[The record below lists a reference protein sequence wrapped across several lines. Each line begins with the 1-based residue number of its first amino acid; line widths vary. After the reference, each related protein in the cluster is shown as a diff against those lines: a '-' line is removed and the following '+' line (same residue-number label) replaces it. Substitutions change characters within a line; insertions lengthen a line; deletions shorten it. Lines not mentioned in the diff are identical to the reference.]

1 MKDKIRVFFHKM
13 KESAAGLSGKIK
25 GAFRKKEKA
34 PQEPEASQPEDLWQD
49 DMYPEDLP
57 QAPEEETRPSPEDG
71 GEEGSPAKKKGLKM
85 GTGWLKVAKG
95 IWTIPWTIFK
105 VALGVAGT
113 VLVICLVTGIVF
125 ACSLANYLQNDVMP
139 YSSLDANVQASID
152 QSSFIYS
159 TDRDTGEIKL
169 LQQIYAETDRQ
180 WASYDEIP
188 SGLEKA
194 AIAIED
200 KRFHEHAGVDWFRT
214 GKACIQI
221 FMGQTD
227 FGGSTITQQFIKNFT
242 EYDDVTVRRKIT
254 EIFQALEYEKNHT
267 KEEIMENYLN
277 MIYLGEGCYGV
288 KSAARVYFGKELQDL
303 TIAECASLISITNNP
318 SLYDPY
324 ISQKN
329 NRERQLLVLS
339 QMLDQELI
347 TPAEYQEAVNQEMV
361 FKNTSGSQE
370 IFTCPNCGFEG
381 TETQYD
387 YDTTDKI
394 DKCPA
399 CGHEFY
405 LRPEEEDSRGYSY
418 FVDAVINNVVYD
430 LMDKDG
436 AEHTYQNYQLYLKNL
451 KTGGYHIYATIDT
464 EAQAMVDEIYENK
477 NNLPEDH
484 SQQQLQSAAVVVD
497 NETGDIV
504 ALAGGVGKKT
514 GYLEQNRATQSTL
527 QTGSSIK
534 PVSVY
539 APAIDLGLITPA
551 TIMKDGPVYDRY
563 PMNYYRTY
571 SGYTNVLTGIQN
583 SLNAVAAHT
592 VELMGYEQGYYYAK
606 EQFGLSTLVENDK
619 ALAPLSMGALT
630 YGARVSDMASAFAV
644 FANDGVWREGRLYT
658 KVYDSQGNV
667 VLDNTQDSH
676 QAISQKTSIYMNYML
691 QYIVDTTYSGG
702 VAKVPGITCAGK
714 TGTTTDD
721 KDRWFCGYNHYYTTA
736 VWVGY
741 DEPEQIVLDSRDTN
755 PAAIMWNKVM
765 TKLSS
770 GKPDV
775 ALYSSSGMR
784 TISMCRDSGQYA
796 TELCQEDVRGS
807 RVLSALVFPEDY
819 PNEKNCEKHVKVEYC
834 EGGKAIA
841 NEYCKQIKGN
851 TVSEKSMVKYT
862 EEDLEYWEESCS
874 IKIPEEVIYSEDN
887 VCKLHTKEMLEEQ
900 NKPTEPPTEPT
911 EPTDPSAVG

>member
-1 MKDKIRVFFHKM
+1 MKDKKNTFFHKRDEENRP
-13 KESAAGLSGKIK
+13 KPEELNDL
-25 GAFRKKEKA
+25 
-34 PQEPEASQPEDLWQD
+34 EPEKLEDELWENGA
-49 DMYPEDLP
+49 YPEEPEQPLSDEEG
-57 QAPEEETRPSPEDG
+57 EEEAPVRKRKPFR
-71 GEEGSPAKKKGLKM
+71 M
-85 GTGWLKVAKG
+85 GIGWLKAVKG

-105 VALGVAGT
+105 VALGVVGT
-113 VLVICLVTGIVF
+113 VLAICLVTGIVF
-125 ACSLANYLQNDVMP
+125 ACSLAHYLQDDVMP
-139 YSSLDANVQASID
+139 YSSLDANVQDSIE
-152 QSSFIYS
+152 QTSFIYS
-159 TDRDTGEIKL
+159 TDRETGEIRL

-180 WASYDEIP
+180 WASYDEFP
-188 SGLEKA
+188 DGLEKA

-214 GKACIQI
+214 GRACIQI
-221 FMGQTD
+221 FMGQSD

-242 EYDDVTVRRKIT
+242 QEDDVTVRRKIT
-254 EIFQALEYEKNHT
+254 EIFKALEYEKTHT

-329 NRERQLLVLS
+329 NRERQLLVLGE
-339 QMLDQELI
+339 MRDQELI
-347 TPAEYQEAVNQEMV
+347 TPAQYEEAVNQEMV
-361 FKNTSGSQE
+361 FMNTSGSQE

-381 TETQYD
+381 TENQYD
-387 YDTTDKI
+387 YDSTDKI

-405 LRPEEEDSRGYSY
+405 LRPEEEDSEGYSY

-436 AEHTYQNYQLYLKNL
+436 AEHSYENYLLYLQNVK
-451 KTGGYHIYATIDT
+451 KGGYHIYATIDT
-464 EAQAMVDEIYENK
+464 EAQAMVDEIYEDK
-477 NNLPEDH
+477 SNLPEDH
-484 SQQQLQSAAVVVD
+484 SAQQLQSAAVVID

-534 PVSVY
+534 PISVY

-563 PMNYYRTY
+563 PQNYYRTY
-571 SGYTNVLTGIQN
+571 SGYTNILTGIQN

-592 VELMGYEQGYYYAK
+592 VELMGYEQSYYYAK
-606 EQFGLSTLVENDK
+606 EQFNLTSMVENDK

-630 YGARVSDMASAFAV
+630 YGAKVSDMASAFAV
-644 FANDGVWREGRLYT
+644 FPNDGVWREGRLYT
-658 KVYDSQGNV
+658 KVYDSQGNL

-676 QAISQKTSIYMNYML
+676 EAVSQKTSVYMNYML
-691 QYIVDTTYSGG
+691 QYICDTTYSGG
-702 VAKVPGITCAGK
+702 VAKVDGITCAGK
-714 TGTTTDD
+714 TGTTSDD

-765 TKLSS
+765 TKLSE
-770 GKPDV
+770 GKSDV
-775 ALYSSSGMR
+775 ALYDGSEMR
-784 TISMCRDSGQYA
+784 TVSMCRDSGQYA
-796 TELCQEDVRGS
+796 TALCQSDIRGS
-807 RVLSALVFPEDY
+807 RVLSAMVFPEDY
-819 PNEKNCEKHVKVEYC
+819 PNERNCEKHVEVEYC
-834 EGGKAIA
+834 EGGKAAA
-841 NEYCKQIKGN
+841 NEYCSQFKGN
-851 TVSEKSMVKYT
+851 QVTTKSMVKYT
-862 EEDLEYWEESCS
+862 DEDLEYWEDSCG
-874 IKIPEEVIYSEDN
+874 IKIPEEIIYSEDN
-887 VCKLHTKEMLEEQ
+887 VCKVHTKEALEEQ

-911 EPTDPSAVG
+911 EPTDPSALG

>member
-1 MKDKIRVFFHKM
+1 MKDKKKSFFHKRD
-13 KESAAGLSGKIK
+13 KDAESLPEEL
-25 GAFRKKEKA
+25 RD
-34 PQEPEASQPEDLWQD
+34 QEPEKLEEEILWQD
-49 DMYPEDLP
+49 GAYPEEPLSG
-57 QAPEEETRPSPEDG
+57 EEEA
-71 GEEGSPAKKKGLKM
+71 PARKRKPFRM
-85 GTGWLKVAKG
+85 GTGWLKAAKG

-113 VLVICLVTGIVF
+113 VLIICMVTGIVF
-125 ACSLANYLQNDVMP
+125 ACSLARYLQDDVMP
-139 YSSLDANVQASID
+139 YSSLEDNVQASIE

-159 TDRDTGEIKL
+159 TDRETGEISL

-180 WASYDEIP
+180 WASYDEFP
-188 SGLEKA
+188 DGLEKA

-221 FMGQTD
+221 FMGKSD

-254 EIFQALEYEKNHT
+254 EIFQALEYEKTHT

-324 ISQKN
+324 ISQKR
-329 NRERQLLVLS
+329 NRERQLLVLGE
-339 QMLDQELI
+339 MRDQELI
-347 TPAEYQEAVNQEMV
+347 TPAQYEEAVNQEMV
-361 FKNTSGSQE
+361 FKNTSGSDE

-381 TETQYD
+381 SENQFD
-387 YDTTDKI
+387 YDTTDEI

-399 CGHEFY
+399 CGHEFD
-405 LRPEEEDSRGYSY
+405 LRPEEEDENQGYSY
-418 FVDAVINNVVYD
+418 FVDAVINAVVYD

-436 AEHTYQNYQLYLKNL
+436 AEHTYQNYQLYLQNVK
-451 KTGGYHIYATIDT
+451 KGGYHIYATIDT
-464 EAQAMVDEIYENK
+464 EAQAMVDEVYENK
-477 NNLPEDH
+477 SNLPEDH
-484 SQQQLQSAAVVVD
+484 SSQQLQSAAVIID

-551 TIMKDGPVYDRY
+551 TIMKDGPVYDKY
-563 PMNYYRTY
+563 PQNYYRTY

-592 VELMGYEQGYYYAK
+592 VELMGYEQSYYYAK
-606 EQFGLSTLVENDK
+606 EQFNLTSMVENDK

-630 YGARVSDMASAFAV
+630 YGAKVSDMASAFAV

-658 KVYDSQGNV
+658 KVYDSQGNL

-676 QAISQKTSIYMNYML
+676 EAISHKTSVYMNYML
-691 QYIVDTTYSGG
+691 QYICDTTYSGG
-702 VAKVPGITCAGK
+702 VAKVDGITCAGK
-714 TGTTTDD
+714 TGTTSDD

-765 TKLSS
+765 TKLSE
-770 GKPDV
+770 GKSDV
-775 ALYSSSGMR
+775 ALYDGSGMR
-784 TISMCRDSGQYA
+784 TVSMCRDSGQYA
-796 TELCQEDVRGS
+796 TAECQADVRGS

-819 PNEKNCEKHVKVEYC
+819 LNAKNCEKHVKVEYC

-841 NEYCKQIKGN
+841 NEYCKQFKDN
-851 TVSEKSMVKYT
+851 TVSEKGMVKYT
-862 EEDLEYWEESCS
+862 EEDLQYWEESCG
-874 IKIPEEVIYSEDN
+874 IKIPEEVIFDEDN
-887 VCKLHTKEMLEEQ
+887 VCKVHTKEALEEQ
-900 NKPTEPPTEPT
+900 NKPTEPT
-911 EPTDPSAVG
+911 EPTDPSALG